1 MTLEE
6 RFEHLM
12 GAGSHGSLK
21 TRSIRAAFW
30 TSASSFA
37 DFALRIGSIAVT
49 ARLIIPEHFGLFM
62 MVTAITAIV
71 EQIRELGLSSATVQR
86 QTLRHAE
93 VSNLF
98 WINTGTSLVLALLLL
113 AAAPLIASYYR
124 EPRLIALTA
133 SLSINT
139 FLGGFLVQHQALL
152 TRKLKMGSTSLV
164 RLLASVLSTGLC
176 IGLAALDY
184 GYWALVMRE
193 ICRTVILVSGVWICL
208 PWIPSLPDRRVS
220 VRPLLNFGA
229 NLTIANILS
238 SIAGALDRFLL
249 GRLWGAAHVATY
261 RQAYQLITA
270 PNDQLLSPVYVVVH
284 PTLSRLQGEPERFR
298 RYFGRLLMIV
308 GFVTMPISLF
318 TVVFA
323 PEVTLLLLGPE
334 WTASAPVV
342 RILSISTFAMQCANC
357 TFFVL
362 LTTGRSRMY
371 LKLSLMNQA
380 ASLTGI
386 LAGVSWGPIGLAV
399 ASATGTYLLLVP
411 KVYLALRDSSFS
423 MRDYFGTLRRP
434 FVASAVMGAIL
445 LVVKPLLLEGIHSNA
460 LCVMVAASCAAL
472 LVGLVWI
479 LQPGGIAEI
488 RALAESLISSAR
500 RKVA

>member
-1 MTLEE
+1 
-6 RFEHLM
+6 M
-12 GAGSHGSLK
+12 GAGTQGSLK

-71 EQIRELGLSSATVQR
+71 EQVRELGLSSATVQR
-86 QTLRHAE
+86 QTLSHAE

-98 WINTGTSLVLALLLL
+98 WINTGTSLALALLLL

-133 SLSINT
+133 SLAINT

-152 TRKLKMGSTSLV
+152 TRKLKMGATSAV
-164 RLLASVLSTGLC
+164 RLSASVLSTGLC

-184 GYWALVMRE
+184 GYWALVLRE
-193 ICRTVILVSGVWICL
+193 ISRTVILVSGVWFCL

-229 NLTIANILS
+229 NLTVANILS

-284 PTLSRLQGEPERFR
+284 PALSRLQGEPERFR

-371 LKLSLMNQA
+371 LKLSLMNQT

-411 KVYLALRDSSFS
+411 KVYFALRESSFS
-423 MRDYFGTLRRP
+423 MRDYFATLRRP
-434 FVASAVMGAIL
+434 FISSVVMGAAL
-445 LVVKPLLLEGIHSNA
+445 LALKPFLVQAIPSNT
-460 LCVMVAASCAAL
+460 LCVLLASLCAAL
-472 LVGLVWI
+472 MVGAVWM
-479 LQPGGIAEI
+479 LQPGGMAEI
-488 RALAESLISSAR
+488 RMMVDSVLSSAR
-500 RKVA
+500 RKAAG